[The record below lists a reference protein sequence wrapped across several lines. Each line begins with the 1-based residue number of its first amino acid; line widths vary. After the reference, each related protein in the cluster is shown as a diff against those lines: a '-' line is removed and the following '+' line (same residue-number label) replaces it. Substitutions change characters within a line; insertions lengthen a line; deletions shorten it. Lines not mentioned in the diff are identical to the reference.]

1 MENID
6 LPGGHWSVLKRSS
19 MEKRSSLFLVRV
31 IDDEKRFYE
40 IGAEKSLFNKLKT
53 CPSSIFENTFFS

>member
-1 MENID
+1 VENID
-6 LPGGHWSVLKRSS
+6 LPGGYWAMLKRSS
-19 MEKRSSLFLVRV
+19 MEKHSSLFVVRV
-31 IDDEKRFYE
+31 IEDEKGFYE